1 MKLHCFQHVPFEGL
15 GSIEPMAQDN
25 DYHIS
30 RTRFYNGESPP
41 EMDKID
47 CLIVLGGPM
56 NIYDYEKH
64 PWLYIEKEAIKEAI
78 AKNKIVIDICL
89 GAQLI
94 ADVLGAKIKQ
104 NNHKEIG
111 WFKIKKNPAAQ
122 SVKIADF
129 LPDEALAFHWHGD
142 TFDIPVGAIPLAY
155 SEVCQNQG
163 FIYKEKVLAM
173 QFHLES
179 TKESVELLIKNNTKE
194 LIEAAY
200 IQKPEEIL
208 KCEHCFIEINFL
220 MENLL
225 LTLFENN

>member
-1 MKLHCFQHVPFEGL
+1 
-15 GSIEPMAQDN
+15 
-25 DYHIS
+25 
-30 RTRFYNGESPP
+30 
-41 EMDKID
+41 MDKID

-64 PWLYIEKEAIKEAI
+64 PWLYKEKEAIKEAI
-78 AKNKIVIDICL
+78 AKNKIVIGICL

-111 WFKIKKNPAAQ
+111 WFKIKKNPASQ

-200 IQKPEEIL
+200 IQKPAEIL
-208 KCEHCFIEINFL
+208 KCEHRFIEINFL